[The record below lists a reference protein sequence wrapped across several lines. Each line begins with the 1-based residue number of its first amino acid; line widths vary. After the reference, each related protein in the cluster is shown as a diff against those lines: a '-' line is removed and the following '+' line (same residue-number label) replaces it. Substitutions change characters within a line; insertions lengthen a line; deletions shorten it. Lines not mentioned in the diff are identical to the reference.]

1 MRLAVWWEV
10 SETIAVGWEVSET
23 SCMVGGECD

>member
-10 SETIAVGWEVSET
+10 SETIAVWWEVSET
-23 SCMVGGECD
+23 SCMVGGE

>member
-10 SETIAVGWEVSET
+10 SETIAVWWEVSEA
-23 SCMVGGECD
+23 SCMVGGE

>member
-10 SETIAVGWEVSET
+10 SETIAVWWEVSVT
-23 SCMVGGECD
+23 SCMVGGE